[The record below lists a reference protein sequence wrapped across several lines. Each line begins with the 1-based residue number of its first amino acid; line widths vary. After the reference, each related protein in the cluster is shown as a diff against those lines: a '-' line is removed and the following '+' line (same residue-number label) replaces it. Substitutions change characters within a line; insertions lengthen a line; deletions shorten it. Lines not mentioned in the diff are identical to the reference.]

1 MNRAQTTG
9 IVLMV
14 GAALQMLLF
23 LFGIT
28 RRSYAALALP
38 VAAAMT
44 TLTALTFWL
53 GLSMLRLQDDEQDD
67 SPTSV
72 G

>member
-1 MNRAQTTG
+1 MNRAQVTG
-9 IVLMV
+9 VILMV

-23 LFGIT
+23 LLGIT

-38 VAAAMT
+38 IMAAMT

-53 GLSMLRLQDDEQDD
+53 GFTMLRLEDEDQE
-67 SPTSV
+67 
-72 G
+72 

>member
-1 MNRAQTTG
+1 MNRAQATG
-9 IVLMV
+9 VILMV

-23 LFGIT
+23 LVGIT

-38 VAAAMT
+38 IMAAMT

-53 GLSMLRLQDDEQDD
+53 GFTMLRLEDEDQE
-67 SPTSV
+67 
-72 G
+72 